1 MLAMSTPLLCW
12 TEEQYVVVVV
22 VVRAA
27 VVVVDRVGA
36 RSRELATANYRCLTI
51 LFNSLY

>member
-36 RSRELATANYRCLTI
+36 RARARHDEISPDFVLGNV
-51 LFNSLY
+51 SD